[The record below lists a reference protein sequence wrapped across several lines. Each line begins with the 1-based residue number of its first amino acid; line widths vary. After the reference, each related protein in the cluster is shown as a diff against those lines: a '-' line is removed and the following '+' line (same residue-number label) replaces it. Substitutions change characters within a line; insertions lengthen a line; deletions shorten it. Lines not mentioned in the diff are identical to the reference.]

1 MLLYHKMKKETLQ
14 GLNRTCQISERQLRA
29 IKDCVAIIRKTGFS
43 IQEIILFG
51 SCARS
56 ESRYESDIDLLV
68 IVEKMPVTKDI
79 LLIKAKLNEQIPI
92 DVDLKIVSAEIFL
105 KNDDFFLN
113 NIKRDGVILWQN

>member
-14 GLNRTCQISERQLRA
+14 GVNRTCQVSARQLRA
-29 IKDCVAIIRKTGFS
+29 INDCIVIIGKTGFS
-43 IQEIILFG
+43 LQKIILFG

-56 ESRYESDIDLLV
+56 QSRYESDIDLLV
-68 IVEKMPVTKDI
+68 VVKEIPSTKDI
-79 LLIKAKLNEQIPI
+79 LHIKAELNEQIPI
-92 DVDLKIVSAEIFL
+92 EVDLKIVSDEMFS